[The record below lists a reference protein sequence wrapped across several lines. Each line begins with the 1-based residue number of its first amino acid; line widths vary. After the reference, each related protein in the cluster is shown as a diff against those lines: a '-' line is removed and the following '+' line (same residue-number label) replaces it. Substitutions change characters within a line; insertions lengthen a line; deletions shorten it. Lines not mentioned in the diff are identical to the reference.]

1 MYGGESLK
9 SAQTTKARQI
19 CYIISRLGYP
29 HLDPLLCHLAN
40 TNYGSRLMMQSLLSL
55 GTIENL
61 RKKVYDIDVIDSDR
75 G

>member
-19 CYIISRLGYP
+19 CYNIPKLGYP

-40 TNYGSRLMMQSLLSL
+40 TNYGSRLMMLSLLSL
-55 GTIENL
+55 GHN
-61 RKKVYDIDVIDSDR
+61 RKFEKEGVR
-75 G
+75 Q